1 MIKNIRYVFVS
12 IFGIIDFFN
21 VIYIL
26 KSKIFMDS
34 RRIRNLR
41 NSFDKNIV
49 DKQVDKIFET
59 GRQFVD
65 GVSGA
70 RPGKRR
76 NSDFQGITSKSV
88 KKVGRWVSEKVDL
101 FFDEDNDDWN
111 DENFYDDNSD
121 IKTFSRESNSYESA
135 KQHSKRPLEAIS
147 LRQPKNIHTTEQKK
161 LPYVKDSKDE
171 DWPDEMDFKVERWQ
185 RASEKENNTSRVQ
198 SNQQVQS
205 KSRNLPRS
213 RRRRV

>member
-1 MIKNIRYVFVS
+1 
-12 IFGIIDFFN
+12 
-21 VIYIL
+21 
-26 KSKIFMDS
+26 MDS

-76 NSDFQGITSKSV
+76 NSDFQGMTSKSV

-101 FFDEDNDDWN
+101 FFDEDKDDWN
-111 DENFYDDNSD
+111 DHDDYADNSET
-121 IKTFSRESNSYESA
+121 KTYSRESNIFKSA
-135 KQHSKRPLEAIS
+135 KPYLKRPLEAIS
-147 LRQPKNIHTTEQKK
+147 LRQSKKLQITEQKK
-161 LPYVKDSKDE
+161 LPYGKEIKDE
-171 DWPDEMDFKVERWQ
+171 DWPDEMDFTVQRWQ
-185 RASEKENNTSRVQ
+185 RSSEKENDKSRDQ
-198 SNQQVQS
+198 LIKRGQS

>member
-1 MIKNIRYVFVS
+1 
-12 IFGIIDFFN
+12 
-21 VIYIL
+21 
-26 KSKIFMDS
+26 MDS

-41 NSFDKNIV
+41 NSFDRNIV

-88 KKVGRWVSEKVDL
+88 KKVGRWVSKKVDL
-101 FFDEDNDDWN
+101 FFDEDNDDWYDN
-111 DENFYDDNSD
+111 DNFDDDYSE
-121 IKTFSRESNSYESA
+121 IKTFTRESNAPQSFKPY
-135 KQHSKRPLEAIS
+135 SKRALEAIS
-147 LRQPKNIHTTEQKK
+147 LRQSKNFQTTEQKK
-161 LPYVKDSKDE
+161 LPFGKEVNNQ
-171 DWPDEMDFKVERWQ
+171 DWPDKVDFKVERWKRSSENENGKIRDQSSQ
-185 RASEKENNTSRVQ
+185 RGV
-198 SNQQVQS
+198 S
-205 KSRNLPRS
+205 KLRNFPRS

>member
-1 MIKNIRYVFVS
+1 
-12 IFGIIDFFN
+12 
-21 VIYIL
+21 
-26 KSKIFMDS
+26 MDS

-41 NSFDKNIV
+41 NSFDRNIV

-101 FFDEDNDDWN
+101 FFDEENDDWN
-111 DENFYDDNSD
+111 DENFYEDLSD
-121 IKTFSRESNSYESA
+121 LKTYSRESNSYESTT
-135 KQHSKRPLEAIS
+135 KYSKRPLEEIS
-147 LRQPKNIHTTEQKK
+147 IRQPKNFQTTEQKK
-161 LPYVKDSKDE
+161 LPYVKESKDG

-185 RASEKENNTSRVQ
+185 RDSEKENNTTRVQ

-205 KSRNLPRS
+205 KLRNLPRS

>member
-1 MIKNIRYVFVS
+1 
-12 IFGIIDFFN
+12 
-21 VIYIL
+21 
-26 KSKIFMDS
+26 MDS

-41 NSFDKNIV
+41 NSFDRNIV

-101 FFDEDNDDWN
+101 FFDEEMMIGMMRIFTMIKAILRHFP
-111 DENFYDDNSD
+111 ENQILMNLLKVFK
-121 IKTFSRESNSYESA
+121 KTFRSNIFKA
-135 KQHSKRPLEAIS
+135 
-147 LRQPKNIHTTEQKK
+147 TKK
-161 LPYVKDSKDE
+161 FTD
-171 DWPDEMDFKVERWQ
+171 
-185 RASEKENNTSRVQ
+185 N
-198 SNQQVQS
+198 
-205 KSRNLPRS
+205 
-213 RRRRV
+213 

>member
-1 MIKNIRYVFVS
+1 
-12 IFGIIDFFN
+12 
-21 VIYIL
+21 
-26 KSKIFMDS
+26 MDS

-41 NSFDKNIV
+41 NSFDRNIV

-111 DENFYDDNSD
+111 DDNFYDDNND
-121 IKTFSRESNSYESA
+121 MKTFTRESNSYETA
-135 KQHSKRPLEAIS
+135 KTHSKRPLEAIS
-147 LRQPKNIHTTEQKK
+147 LRQPKNLQTTDQKK
-161 LPYVKDSKDE
+161 LPYVKESINE
-171 DWPDEMDFKVERWQ
+171 DWQEEIDFKVDRWQ
-185 RASEKENNTSRVQ
+185 RASEKENNLSRGQ
-198 SNQQVQS
+198 LNQQGQS
-205 KSRNLPRS
+205 KLRNLPRS

>member
-1 MIKNIRYVFVS
+1 
-12 IFGIIDFFN
+12 
-21 VIYIL
+21 
-26 KSKIFMDS
+26 MDS

-76 NSDFQGITSKSV
+76 NSDFQGITSNSV

-111 DENFYDDNSD
+111 EESVYDDNSD
-121 IKTFSRESNSYESA
+121 FKTFSRESNSYESA

-147 LRQPKNIHTTEQKK
+147 LRQPKNLQTTEQKK
-161 LPYVKDSKDE
+161 LPYGEESKD
-171 DWPDEMDFKVERWQ
+171 DYWPDEMDFKVERWQ
-185 RASEKENNTSRVQ
+185 RDSEKENNTLRD
-198 SNQQVQS
+198 QS

>member
-1 MIKNIRYVFVS
+1 
-12 IFGIIDFFN
+12 
-21 VIYIL
+21 
-26 KSKIFMDS
+26 MDS
-34 RRIRNLR
+34 RRIKNLR

-88 KKVGRWVSEKVDL
+88 KKVGRWVSKKVDL
-101 FFDEDNDDWN
+101 FFDEENDDWN
-111 DENFYDDNSD
+111 DENFYDDQSD
-121 IKTFSRESNSYESA
+121 IKTFSRESNSYESTT
-135 KQHSKRPLEAIS
+135 KYSKRPLEAIS
-147 LRQPKNIHTTEQKK
+147 LRQPKNLQTTEQKK
-161 LPYVKDSKDE
+161 LPYVKETKDE
-171 DWPDEMDFKVERWQ
+171 DWPDQMDFKVERWQ
-185 RASEKENNTSRVQ
+185 RASEKEINTSRDQ

>member
-1 MIKNIRYVFVS
+1 
-12 IFGIIDFFN
+12 
-21 VIYIL
+21 
-26 KSKIFMDS
+26 MDS

-41 NSFDKNIV
+41 NSFDRNIV
-49 DKQVDKIFET
+49 DKQVDRIFET

-76 NSDFQGITSKSV
+76 NSDFQGITSKSA

-101 FFDEDNDDWN
+101 FFDEDNDDWY
-111 DENFYDDNSD
+111 DEENFDVDNSE
-121 IKTFSRESNSYESA
+121 IKTFTRELNTIKSS
-135 KQHSKRPLEAIS
+135 KPLSKRPLEAIS
-147 LRQPKNIHTTEQKK
+147 LRQPRNFQTSEQKK
-161 LPYVKDSKDE
+161 LPYGKEVNNQ
-171 DWPDEMDFKVERWQ
+171 DWPDELDFKVERWQ
-185 RASEKENNTSRVQ
+185 RSSEKESDIIRDQ
-198 SNQQVQS
+198 LNQRGGS

>member
-1 MIKNIRYVFVS
+1 
-12 IFGIIDFFN
+12 
-21 VIYIL
+21 
-26 KSKIFMDS
+26 MDS

-41 NSFDKNIV
+41 NSFDRNIV

-101 FFDEDNDDWN
+101 FFDEENDDWN
-111 DENFYDDNSD
+111 DENFYDDQSD
-121 IKTFSRESNSYESA
+121 IKTFSRESNSYESTT
-135 KQHSKRPLEAIS
+135 QHSKRPLEAIS
-147 LRQPKNIHTTEQKK
+147 LRQPKNLQTTDQKK
-161 LPYVKDSKDE
+161 LPYAEGSNEE
-171 DWPDEMDFKVERWQ
+171 DWPDEMDFTVQRWQ
-185 RASEKENNTSRVQ
+185 RSAEKENDFQ
-198 SNQQVQS
+198 SDQINQRGQS

-213 RRRRV
+213 RRRRT

>member
-1 MIKNIRYVFVS
+1 
-12 IFGIIDFFN
+12 
-21 VIYIL
+21 
-26 KSKIFMDS
+26 MDS
-34 RRIRNLR
+34 RKIRNLR
-41 NSFDKNIV
+41 NNLDRNIV

-76 NSDFQGITSKSV
+76 NSDFHGITSKSV

-101 FFDEDNDDWN
+101 FFDEDNDGWN
-111 DENFYDDNSD
+111 DENLYDEKSD
-121 IKTFSRESNSYESA
+121 IKTFTGESNSYESA
-135 KQHSKRPLEAIS
+135 GPHSKRPLEAIS
-147 LRQPKNIHTTEQKK
+147 LRQPKNIQTPEQKK
-161 LPYVKDSKDE
+161 LPYVEQNNDE
-171 DWPDEMDFKVERWQ
+171 NWPDEMDFKVERWQ
-185 RASEKENNTSRVQ
+185 RASEKENNTSRDL
-198 SNQQVQS
+198 SDQQGQS

>member
-1 MIKNIRYVFVS
+1 MY
-12 IFGIIDFFN
+12 
-21 VIYIL
+21 
-26 KSKIFMDS
+26 S

-41 NSFDKNIV
+41 NSFDRNIV

-88 KKVGRWVSEKVDL
+88 KKVGRWVSEKVDE

-111 DENFYDDNSD
+111 DENFYDDTTD
-121 IKTFSRESNSYESA
+121 IKTFSRESNSYECT
-135 KQHSKRPLEAIS
+135 KPQSKRPLEAIS
-147 LRQPKNIHTTEQKK
+147 LRQPKNLQTIEQKK
-161 LPYVKDSKDE
+161 LPYGKDSNYE

-185 RASEKENNTSRVQ
+185 RASEKENNISSDQ
-198 SNQQVQS
+198 FNQQGQS
-205 KSRNLPRS
+205 KLRNLPRS
-213 RRRRV
+213 RRRRL

>member
-1 MIKNIRYVFVS
+1 
-12 IFGIIDFFN
+12 
-21 VIYIL
+21 
-26 KSKIFMDS
+26 MDS
-34 RRIRNLR
+34 RRIKNLR
-41 NSFDKNIV
+41 NSFDRNIV

-65 GVSGA
+65 GVSGT

-76 NSDFQGITSKSV
+76 NSEFQGITSKSV

-111 DENFYDDNSD
+111 DDKFYDDNSD
-121 IKTFSRESNSYESA
+121 INTFTRESNSYEST
-135 KQHSKRPLEAIS
+135 KPYSKRPLEAIS
-147 LRQPKNIHTTEQKK
+147 LRQPKNLQTTEQKK
-161 LPYVKDSKDE
+161 LPYGKESKDE

-185 RASEKENNTSRVQ
+185 RDSEKENNSLSDQ
-198 SNQQVQS
+198 LNQQGQS

>member
-1 MIKNIRYVFVS
+1 
-12 IFGIIDFFN
+12 
-21 VIYIL
+21 
-26 KSKIFMDS
+26 MDS

-41 NSFDKNIV
+41 NSFDRNIV

-65 GVSGA
+65 GVSGN

-101 FFDEDNDDWN
+101 FFDEDNDDW
-111 DENFYDDNSD
+111 YDDNFYADKSD
-121 IKTFSRESNSYESA
+121 IKTFTKESNSYESA
-135 KQHSKRPLEAIS
+135 KPRSKRPLEAIS
-147 LRQPKNIHTTEQKK
+147 LRQSKNLHTTEQKK
-161 LPYVKDSKDE
+161 LPSGKESKE
-171 DWPDEMDFKVERWQ
+171 ADWPDEMDFKVERWQ
-185 RASEKENNTSRVQ
+185 RASAKENNTSRDQ
-198 SNQQVQS
+198 SNQQGQS

>member
-1 MIKNIRYVFVS
+1 
-12 IFGIIDFFN
+12 
-21 VIYIL
+21 
-26 KSKIFMDS
+26 MDS

-59 GRQFVD
+59 GRQLVD

-70 RPGKRR
+70 KPGKRR

-101 FFDEDNDDWN
+101 FFDEDYDDWD
-111 DENFYDDNSD
+111 DENIYDDNRD
-121 IKTFSRESNSYESA
+121 IKTFSRESNYYESA
-135 KQHSKRPLEAIS
+135 QHFSKRPLEAIS
-147 LRQPKNIHTTEQKK
+147 LRQSKNLQTTEQKK
-161 LPYVKDSKDE
+161 LPYGKESKNE

-185 RASEKENNTSRVQ
+185 RASEKENNLSR
-198 SNQQVQS
+198 NQLNQNGQS

>member
-1 MIKNIRYVFVS
+1 
-12 IFGIIDFFN
+12 
-21 VIYIL
+21 
-26 KSKIFMDS
+26 MDS

-101 FFDEDNDDWN
+101 FFDEDNDDWY
-111 DENFYDDNSD
+111 DKNFYDD
-121 IKTFSRESNSYESA
+121 KTFTRESNSYESA
-135 KQHSKRPLEAIS
+135 KPHSKRPLEAIS
-147 LRQPKNIHTTEQKK
+147 LRQPKNLQTTEQKK
-161 LPYVKDSKDE
+161 LPYGKDSNYE
-171 DWPDEMDFKVERWQ
+171 GWPDEMDFKVERWQ
-185 RASEKENNTSRVQ
+185 RASEKENNTSRDQ

-205 KSRNLPRS
+205 KSRNIPRS

>member
-1 MIKNIRYVFVS
+1 
-12 IFGIIDFFN
+12 
-21 VIYIL
+21 
-26 KSKIFMDS
+26 MDS

-41 NSFDKNIV
+41 NSFDRNIV
-49 DKQVDKIFET
+49 DKQVDRIFET

-76 NSDFQGITSKSV
+76 NSDFQGITSKSA

-101 FFDEDNDDWN
+101 FFDEDNDDW
-111 DENFYDDNSD
+111 YDDDNFVSDNSE
-121 IKTFSRESNSYESA
+121 IKTFTRESNTIKSSIP
-135 KQHSKRPLEAIS
+135 HSKRPLEAIS
-147 LRQPKNIHTTEQKK
+147 LRQPKNSKTTEQKK
-161 LPYVKDSKDE
+161 LPYGKEVNNQ
-171 DWPDEMDFKVERWQ
+171 DWPDEYDFKVERWQ
-185 RASEKENNTSRVQ
+185 RSSEKESDIGVQ
-198 SNQQVQS
+198 LNQRGGS

>member
-1 MIKNIRYVFVS
+1 
-12 IFGIIDFFN
+12 
-21 VIYIL
+21 
-26 KSKIFMDS
+26 MDS

-101 FFDEDNDDWN
+101 FFDEDND
-111 DENFYDDNSD
+111 ENFYDNNSD

-147 LRQPKNIHTTEQKK
+147 LRQSKNIETTEQKQ
-161 LPYVKDSKDE
+161 LPYVKESKDD

-185 RASEKENNTSRVQ
+185 RDSEKENNTSRVQ
-198 SNQQVQS
+198 PNQQVQS

>member
-1 MIKNIRYVFVS
+1 
-12 IFGIIDFFN
+12 
-21 VIYIL
+21 
-26 KSKIFMDS
+26 MDS

-65 GVSGA
+65 GVSGS

-101 FFDEDNDDWN
+101 FFDEDMMIGMMRIFTMIMTILRHLV
-111 DENFYDDNSD
+111 ENQILMNLLNH
-121 IKTFSRESNSYESA
+121 I
-135 KQHSKRPLEAIS
+135 
-147 LRQPKNIHTTEQKK
+147 QKD
-161 LPYVKDSKDE
+161 L
-171 DWPDEMDFKVERWQ
+171 
-185 RASEKENNTSRVQ
+185 
-198 SNQQVQS
+198 
-205 KSRNLPRS
+205 
-213 RRRRV
+213 

>member
-1 MIKNIRYVFVS
+1 
-12 IFGIIDFFN
+12 
-21 VIYIL
+21 
-26 KSKIFMDS
+26 MDS

-88 KKVGRWVSEKVDL
+88 KKVGRWVSKKVDL
-101 FFDEDNDDWN
+101 FLMKIMMIGMMRIFMM
-111 DENFYDDNSD
+111 
-121 IKTFSRESNSYESA
+121 IKRY
-135 KQHSKRPLEAIS
+135 
-147 LRQPKNIHTTEQKK
+147 
-161 LPYVKDSKDE
+161 
-171 DWPDEMDFKVERWQ
+171 
-185 RASEKENNTSRVQ
+185 
-198 SNQQVQS
+198 
-205 KSRNLPRS
+205 
-213 RRRRV
+213 

>member
-1 MIKNIRYVFVS
+1 
-12 IFGIIDFFN
+12 
-21 VIYIL
+21 
-26 KSKIFMDS
+26 MDS

-41 NSFDKNIV
+41 NSFDRNIV

-76 NSDFQGITSKSV
+76 NSDFLGITSKGV

-111 DENFYDDNSD
+111 DDNFYDDNSD
-121 IKTFSRESNSYESA
+121 IKTFTRESNSYEST
-135 KQHSKRPLEAIS
+135 KTHSKRPLEAIS
-147 LRQPKNIHTTEQKK
+147 LREPKNLQRTEQKK
-161 LPYVKDSKDE
+161 LPYSKEIKDD

-185 RASEKENNTSRVQ
+185 RAAEEENNILRDQ
-198 SNQQVQS
+198 SNQKGQS
-205 KSRNLPRS
+205 KSRNFPRS

>member
-1 MIKNIRYVFVS
+1 
-12 IFGIIDFFN
+12 
-21 VIYIL
+21 
-26 KSKIFMDS
+26 MDS

-101 FFDEDNDDWN
+101 FFDEDNDDWY
-111 DENFYDDNSD
+111 DESFYDNDSD
-121 IKTFSRESNSYESA
+121 FKKFTRESKSYEST
-135 KQHSKRPLEAIS
+135 KPYSKRPLEAIS
-147 LRQPKNIHTTEQKK
+147 LRQPKNLQTTETKK
-161 LPYVKDSKDE
+161 LPYVKESEDE
-171 DWPDEMDFKVERWQ
+171 DWPDEMDFKVEKWQ
-185 RASEKENNTSRVQ
+185 RDSDKENNLSRNQ
-198 SNQQVQS
+198 INQQGQS

>member
-1 MIKNIRYVFVS
+1 
-12 IFGIIDFFN
+12 
-21 VIYIL
+21 
-26 KSKIFMDS
+26 MDS

-41 NSFDKNIV
+41 NSFDRNIV

-111 DENFYDDNSD
+111 EDNFYDDNSD
-121 IKTFSRESNSYESA
+121 IKTFTRESNSYPST
-135 KQHSKRPLEAIS
+135 KPHFKRPLEAIS
-147 LRQPKNIHTTEQKK
+147 LRQPKNLQTTEQKK
-161 LPYVKDSKDE
+161 LPYGKE
-171 DWPDEMDFKVERWQ
+171 IEEEEWPDEMDFRVQRWQ
-185 RASEKENNTSRVQ
+185 RDSEKENNSSRDQ
-198 SNQQVQS
+198 LIQRGQS